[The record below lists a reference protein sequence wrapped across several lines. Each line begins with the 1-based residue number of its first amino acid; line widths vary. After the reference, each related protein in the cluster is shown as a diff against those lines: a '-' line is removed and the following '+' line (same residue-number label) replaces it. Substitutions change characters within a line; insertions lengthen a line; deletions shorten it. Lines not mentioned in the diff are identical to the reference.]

1 MWKIGDIMKNSKGDI
16 EFEIID
22 DGLSNAT
29 WNVSA
34 TGTDEE
40 AESGDKQKKMVI
52 TGSSTNTAVDE
63 ENVKDSVIT
72 GEFKVGS
79 DEIDEFLS
87 EKDRGKKIKKLA
99 DGIKEAEKLE
109 KISNRL
115 NEYCRE
121 NGVARDIINGAIN
134 IYTGRDIAEKKTKQ
148 KNAADTFLEDKER
161 LKCIKEQVGDVI
173 KAEEDCKQNGMPF
186 IDAYKEARKQ
196 SVKKRIEELAET
208 DGLRTENCSCGSN
221 NKAEKT
227 MAKMAIIY
235 DFIDSLRDDLT
246 IAEVKRRFFK

>member
-1 MWKIGDIMKNSKGDI
+1 MWKMGDIMKNSNGDI

-22 DGLSNAT
+22 DGLSKKT

-34 TGTDEE
+34 TGTDEV
-40 AESGDKQKKMVI
+40 AENVDKQKKMVI

-63 ENVKDSVIT
+63 E
-72 GEFKVGS
+72 
-79 DEIDEFLS
+79 
-87 EKDRGKKIKKLA
+87 LA

-109 KISNRL
+109 KLSNKL
-115 NEYCRE
+115 NEYCKK
-121 NGVARDIINGAIN
+121 NG
-134 IYTGRDIAEKKTKQ
+134 IAENKAKQ
-148 KNAADTFLEDKER
+148 NNAADIFLENKER
-161 LKCIKEQVGDVI
+161 LECIKEQVGDVI
-173 KAEEDCKQNGMPF
+173 KAEEDCKQNGTPF

-196 SVKKRIEELAET
+196 SVKERMEELAET
-208 DGLRTENCSCGSN
+208 DGLRTENCSCGRN

-246 IAEVKRRFFK
+246 IAEVKRRFFE

>member
-1 MWKIGDIMKNSKGDI
+1 MWKMKDIMKNSNGDI

-22 DGLSNAT
+22 DGLRNEK
-29 WNVSA
+29 WHVSA
-34 TGTDEE
+34 NGTDEE
-40 AESGDKQKKMVI
+40 AENGDKQKKMVI

-87 EKDRGKKIKKLA
+87 EKDRSEKIKKIVE
-99 DGIKEAEKLE
+99 DIKEAK
-109 KISNRL
+109 K
-115 NEYCRE
+115 
-121 NGVARDIINGAIN
+121 NGAIN

-208 DGLRTENCSCGSN
+208 DGLRAENCSCGSN
-221 NKAEKT
+221 SKAEKT

-246 IAEVKRRFFK
+246 IAEVKRRFFE

>member
-1 MWKIGDIMKNSKGDI
+1 MKNSKGDI
-16 EFEIID
+16 EIEIID
-22 DGLSNAT
+22 DGLSKTT

-34 TGTDEE
+34 NGTDEV
-40 AESGDKQKKMVI
+40 AENADNQKKMVI

-63 ENVKDSVIT
+63 E
-72 GEFKVGS
+72 
-79 DEIDEFLS
+79 
-87 EKDRGKKIKKLA
+87 LA

-109 KISNRL
+109 KLSNKL
-115 NEYCRE
+115 NEYCKK
-121 NGVARDIINGAIN
+121 NG
-134 IYTGRDIAEKKTKQ
+134 IAENKAKQ

>member
-16 EFEIID
+16 ELEIID
-22 DGLSNAT
+22 DGLSKTT

-34 TGTDEE
+34 NGTDEV
-40 AESGDKQKKMVI
+40 AENADNQKKMVI

-63 ENVKDSVIT
+63 ENVKDSIIK

-87 EKDRGKKIKKLA
+87 ENDRGEKIKKVVE
-99 DGIKEAEKLE
+99 DIKEAK
-109 KISNRL
+109 K
-115 NEYCRE
+115 
-121 NGVARDIINGAIN
+121 NGAIN
-134 IYTGRDIAEKKTKQ
+134 VYTGQDVAEKKANQ
-148 KNAADTFLEDKER
+148 KSMADTFFEDKER

-173 KAEEDCKQNGMPF
+173 KAEEDCKQNGTPF

-208 DGLRTENCSCGSN
+208 DGLRTENCSCGRN

>member
-1 MWKIGDIMKNSKGDI
+1 MKDIMKNSNGDI

-22 DGLSNAT
+22 DGLSKAT
-29 WNVSA
+29 WNVST
-34 TGTDEE
+34 TGTDEV
-40 AESGDKQKKMVI
+40 AENGDKQKKMVI

-87 EKDRGKKIKKLA
+87 ENDRGEKIKKIVEN
-99 DGIKEAEKLE
+99 IKEAKKLE
-109 KISNRL
+109 KRSNKL
-115 NEYCRE
+115 DGYCKE
-121 NGVARDIINGAIN
+121 DGLTRDIVDGAIN
-134 IYTGRDIAEKKTKQ
+134 IYAGRDIEEKKAKQ
-148 KNAADTFLEDKER
+148 MLMADTFFEDKER
-161 LKCIKEQVGDVI
+161 LECIKEQVGDVI
-173 KAEEDCKQNGMPF
+173 KAEEDCKQNGTPF

-246 IAEVKRRFFK
+246 IGEVKRRFFE

>member
-1 MWKIGDIMKNSKGDI
+1 MWKMGDIMKNSKGDI

-22 DGLSNAT
+22 DGLRNEK
-29 WNVSA
+29 WHVSA
-34 TGTDEE
+34 NGTDEE
-40 AESGDKQKKMVI
+40 AENVDKQRKMVI
-52 TGSSTNTAVDE
+52 TGHSTNTAVDE
-63 ENVKDSVIT
+63 E
-72 GEFKVGS
+72 
-79 DEIDEFLS
+79 
-87 EKDRGKKIKKLA
+87 LA

-109 KISNRL
+109 KLSNKL
-115 NEYCRE
+115 NEYCKK
-121 NGVARDIINGAIN
+121 NG
-134 IYTGRDIAEKKTKQ
+134 IAENKAKQ
-148 KNAADTFLEDKER
+148 NNAADIFLENKER
-161 LKCIKEQVGDVI
+161 LECIKEQVGDVI

>member
-1 MWKIGDIMKNSKGDI
+1 MKNSNGDI

-22 DGLSNAT
+22 DGLSKKT

-34 TGTDEE
+34 TGTDEV
-40 AESGDKQKKMVI
+40 AENVDKQKKMVI

-63 ENVKDSVIT
+63 E
-72 GEFKVGS
+72 
-79 DEIDEFLS
+79 
-87 EKDRGKKIKKLA
+87 LA

-109 KISNRL
+109 KLSNKL
-115 NEYCRE
+115 NEYCKK
-121 NGVARDIINGAIN
+121 NG
-134 IYTGRDIAEKKTKQ
+134 IAENKAKQ
-148 KNAADTFLEDKER
+148 NNAADIFLENKER
-161 LKCIKEQVGDVI
+161 LECIKEQVGDVI
-173 KAEEDCKQNGMPF
+173 KAEEDCKQNGTPF

-196 SVKKRIEELAET
+196 SVKERMEELAET
-208 DGLRTENCSCGSN
+208 DGLRTENCSCGRN

-246 IAEVKRRFFK
+246 IAEVKRRFFE

>member
-1 MWKIGDIMKNSKGDI
+1 MWKMGDIMKNSNGDI

-22 DGLSNAT
+22 DGLSKKT

-34 TGTDEE
+34 NGTDEV
-40 AESGDKQKKMVI
+40 ADNGNKQKKMVI
-52 TGSSTNTAVDE
+52 TGPSTNTAVDE
-63 ENVKDSVIT
+63 E
-72 GEFKVGS
+72 
-79 DEIDEFLS
+79 
-87 EKDRGKKIKKLA
+87 LA

-109 KISNRL
+109 KLSNKL
-115 NEYCRE
+115 NEYCKK
-121 NGVARDIINGAIN
+121 NGLKRDTIDGAIN
-134 IYTGRDIAEKKTKQ
+134 IYAGRDIAENKAKQ
-148 KNAADTFLEDKER
+148 NNAADIFLENKER
-161 LKCIKEQVGDVI
+161 LECIKEQVGDVI
-173 KAEEDCKQNGMPF
+173 KAEEDCKQNGTPF

-196 SVKKRIEELAET
+196 SVKERIEELAET

-246 IAEVKRRFFK
+246 IAEVKRRFFE